1 MGYIYVIPILAC
13 PFVLFISF
21 FLFSK
26 NFFYIFV
33 SFKMA
38 ESNHEWNK
46 VAETEQAAETKR
58 DWSKV
63 VETKQAWR
71 KVAERKQDWT
81 LDSERKQ
88 DWIQTIESE
97 PSWNKVIESEQD
109 WNKVAESEQDWN
121 MVLAER
127 SIVNLERVD
136 SWCKVTD
143 NNNNNSSGEDDGASN
158 TELETLENGNNSVQ
172 QEGFG
177 KKNSLSH
184 QNTNQN
190 ATDSEV
196 ELANVQLAEDLGIDP
211 AVFQVEERERNPD
224 AVSTGL
230 WVLAGGVLGY
240 VTYHLARKASE
251 PLMELLQPSL

>member
-1 MGYIYVIPILAC
+1 MGIPILAC

-21 FLFSK
+21 FLFSQ

-58 DWSKV
+58 DWNKV

-71 KVAERKQDWT
+71 KVA
-81 LDSERKQ
+81 ERKQ

-109 WNKVAESEQDWN
+109 WN
-121 MVLAER
+121 MVVAER

-158 TELETLENGNNSVQ
+158 TELETLENGDNCVQ